1 MNNNKTP
8 NLFLTF
14 FGAGHSP
21 VAPGTVGTIAA
32 IPVAYIILHYLGL
45 ESLALLAILIT
56 LIGIKETDKY
66 ETNGGEHDSSKIV
79 IDEVAGVWFT
89 ICMIQ
94 SIEPLWL
101 QIALAFATF
110 RLFDIWKPSVI
121 GKIDRNMSGGKGVM
135 LDDVLA
141 GFFAGLLSLAIFK
154 AISIYLDFIK

>member
-1 MNNNKTP
+1 MNNKTP

-21 VAPGTVGTIAA
+21 LAPGTVGTLAA
-32 IPVAYIILHYLGL
+32 LPVGYIILHYLGL

-66 ETNGGEHDSSKIV
+66 EASGGEHDSSKIV

-89 ICMIQ
+89 LCMVQ
-94 SIEPLWL
+94 SIEPIWL
-101 QIALAFATF
+101 QAVLAFATF

-121 GKIDRNMSGGKGVM
+121 GRIDRNMSGGKGVM

-141 GFFAGLLSLAIFK
+141 GLFAGLLSLAIFK
-154 AISIYLDFIK
+154 ALSFVI